1 MRQITKKLTTGAAVG
16 NAVCAAQQPLGA
28 GALTINGANAT
39 AGVATFPAAYAV
51 SVTSNGNDSTRTFT
65 ITGTDAAGNTVS
77 QTITGPNNTTVFTTL
92 AFKTVTRVTI
102 SAASVG
108 TSITVGFGSFAVTE
122 PLPLD
127 IHGRPDISL
136 QVVVDTALGT
146 PTWTIQQTL
155 DNPFTSAPGTMTW
168 FDHPDVNMVAQV
180 VNRQGNYAYVPA
192 AVRLKIN
199 ATAGAATL
207 TIIQSGDNRA

>member
-1 MRQITKKLTTGAAVG
+1 MRQITKKLTAATAVP

-28 GALTINGANAT
+28 GALTINGANASG
-39 AGVATFPAAYAV
+39 GVATFPAAYAV

-65 ITGTDAAGNTVS
+65 ITGTDAAGNTAS
-77 QTITGPNNTTVFTTL
+77 QTITGPNNATVFTTI
-92 AFKTVTRVTI
+92 AFKTVTSVTI

-108 TSITVGFGSFAVTE
+108 SSITVGFGSFAVTE

-136 QVVVDTALGT
+136 QVAIDTALGT

-155 DNPFTSAPGTMTW
+155 DNPFTTAAGSMTW
-168 FDHPDVNMVAQV
+168 FDHPDTNLVSQT

-192 AVRLKIN
+192 AVRLRL
-199 ATAGAATL
+199 TASPGAATL